1 MAIPNLRIHDE
12 GALRWDPA
20 EVDVPGVPAI
30 APSDDPMSVMV
41 AAVMPEIP
49 TEVAEKVAATR
60 AREEKFAADLAAAR
74 RAYRTTDDAGEQDI
88 EAAGESIAP
97 NGAGV
102 GASNAL
108 PASATGQFGQL
119 GQLLGLPMEMAGGAL
134 AAPQAAIQ
142 GVQGAADQVSQLAAS
157 MAESLGGADTSS
169 SSTPPELGN
178 PPELEAEPADE
189 ARPEQ
194 ATGADHER
202 YPEATAEEENGDSKD
217 SLKGA
222 ESMLHDLTVDS
233 APRINL

>member
-1 MAIPNLRIHDE
+1 
-12 GALRWDPA
+12 
-20 EVDVPGVPAI
+20 
-30 APSDDPMSVMV
+30 
-41 AAVMPEIP
+41 
-49 TEVAEKVAATR
+49 
-60 AREEKFAADLAAAR
+60 
-74 RAYRTTDDAGEQDI
+74 
-88 EAAGESIAP
+88 
-97 NGAGV
+97 
-102 GASNAL
+102 
-108 PASATGQFGQL
+108 
-119 GQLLGLPMEMAGGAL
+119 MEMVGGAL

-157 MAESLGGADTSS
+157 MAESLGGADMSS

>member
-1 MAIPNLRIHDE
+1 MESRGPHPAVSLRAASE
-12 GALRWDPA
+12 FRAQVRA
-20 EVDVPGVPAI
+20 ET
-30 APSDDPMSVMV
+30 V
-41 AAVMPEIP
+41 AAARVTFP
-49 TEVAEKVAATR
+49 TR

-142 GVQGAADQVSQLAAS
+142 GEQGAAA
-157 MAESLGGADTSS
+157 
-169 SSTPPELGN
+169 
-178 PPELEAEPADE
+178 
-189 ARPEQ
+189 
-194 ATGADHER
+194 
-202 YPEATAEEENGDSKD
+202 K
-217 SLKGA
+217 
-222 ESMLHDLTVDS
+222 
-233 APRINL
+233 